1 VVVLPPLDLKVV
13 VKVVVTVVVAA
24 VTPVA
29 TNHHQVI

>member
-13 VKVVVTVVVAA
+13 VKVVVTVAA